1 MYVYQAK
8 LSGSSVREFLQVL
21 LSLKYLLWKRA
32 LKFACWM
39 LSIHVATSIGLFNRY
54 LDHSSEGYLFS
65 NLTMGINPY
74 IDTAHSAWWIND
86 RNVL

>member
-21 LSLKYLLWKRA
+21 LSLKYLLWKHA

-54 LDHSSEGYLFS
+54 LDYSSEGYLFS
-65 NLTMGINPY
+65 NLTLGINPY